1 MREELFQLQGIMVY
15 GNTDINFSCN
25 NAVEMKGAFQVSTD
39 RTFKKEFKMGRE
51 HLRSLQLREN
61 MMEYK

>member
-51 HLRSLQLREN
+51 HL
-61 MMEYK
+61 